1 MLSLR
6 PVFLSL
12 ILLNLTK
19 IETLMTNDTIT
30 QAEREL
36 YLTLLT
42 LAQTHSAAYEWLT
55 LLPEWLNAIKD
66 KRNYSHAPAYE
77 SSVARL
83 PNISA
88 DNVDL
93 NSAAI
98 TINAQLSDSEYKQ
111 TLALLKQLMPW
122 RKGPFQ
128 IGSDVIEIDPNED
141 KPSQPIVIDTEWH
154 SDWKWARVAPHLS
167 PLKGRKVLDVGGGS
181 GYHGWRMAGAGA
193 ETVIIIDPS
202 CLFYHQFMAIRHFV
216 GNVDAYRT
224 HYVPV
229 PLEALPASRDQGS
242 QLFDTVFSMGVLYHR
257 QSPFE
262 HLQQLKAQLV
272 KGGELVLETLV
283 IDGDTNT
290 VLVPHDRY
298 AQMNNVYF
306 IPSVAALIGWL
317 EKAGFSNVRCVD
329 LDVTSV
335 EEQRA
340 TEWMTYQSLS
350 DFLDPNDSSKTIE
363 GYPAPKRATLIATK

>member
-1 MLSLR
+1 
-6 PVFLSL
+6 
-12 ILLNLTK
+12 
-19 IETLMTNDTIT
+19 MTNDTIT
-30 QAEREL
+30 KAEREL

-42 LAQTHSAAYEWLT
+42 LAQTQPAAYDWLA

-66 KRNYSHAPAYE
+66 KRNYAHAPAYQA
-77 SSVARL
+77 SVARL
-83 PNISA
+83 PDLKAVS
-88 DNVDL
+88 VDL
-93 NSAAI
+93 NSNKL
-98 TINAQLSDSEYKQ
+98 TVNTNLSDSERKQ

-128 IGSDVIEIDPNED
+128 IGSDATGNGEIDNGQTNIEQ
-141 KPSQPIVIDTEWH
+141 SQPIVIDTEWH

-167 PLKGRKVLDVGGGS
+167 SLQGRHVLDVGGGS
-181 GYHGWRMAGAGA
+181 GYHGWRMGAD
-193 ETVIIIDPS
+193 TVIIVDPS
-202 CLFYHQFMAIRHFV
+202 CLFYHQFMAIRHFI
-216 GNVDAYRT
+216 GSADANNIGSYRT
-224 HYVPV
+224 HYIPV
-229 PLEALPASRDQGS
+229 PLEALPEHS

-262 HLQQLKAQLV
+262 HLQLLKGQLV

-283 IDGDTNT
+283 IDGDANT

-317 EKAGFSNVRCVD
+317 KKAGFSNVRCVD
-329 LDVTSV
+329 VAVTST
-335 EEQRA
+335 EEQRK
-340 TEWMTYQSLS
+340 TDWMTYQSLS
-350 DFLDPNDSSKTIE
+350 DFLDPDDQSKTIE

>member
-1 MLSLR
+1 
-6 PVFLSL
+6 
-12 ILLNLTK
+12 
-19 IETLMTNDTIT
+19 MTNDTIT

-42 LAQTHSAAYEWLT
+42 LAQTHPSAYEWLT
-55 LLPEWLNAIKD
+55 LLPEWLTAIKD
-66 KRNYSHAPAYE
+66 KRNYAHAPAYQ

-98 TINAQLSDSEYKQ
+98 TINASINNSERKQ

-128 IGSDVIEIDPNED
+128 IGSDVIESDQNED
-141 KPSQPIVIDTEWH
+141 KQSKPIVIDTEWH
-154 SDWKWARVAPHLS
+154 SDWKWDRVAAHLS
-167 PLKGRKVLDVGGGS
+167 PLKGRRVLDVGGGS
-181 GYHGWRMAGAGA
+181 GYHGWRMAGTGA

-216 GNVDAYRT
+216 GSADAYRT
-224 HYVPV
+224 HYIPV
-229 PLEALPASRDQGS
+229 PLEALPAYS

-262 HLQQLKAQLV
+262 HLQQLKGQLV

-283 IDGDTNT
+283 IDGDANT

-306 IPSVAALIGWL
+306 LPSVAALIGWL
-317 EKAGFSNVRCVD
+317 EKVGFSNVRCVD

-350 DFLDPNDSSKTIE
+350 DFLDPNDNSKTIE
-363 GYPAPKRATLIATK
+363 GYPAPKRATLIATR

>member
-1 MLSLR
+1 
-6 PVFLSL
+6 
-12 ILLNLTK
+12 
-19 IETLMTNDTIT
+19 MTNQTIAN
-30 QAEREL
+30 AEREL

-42 LAQTHSAAYEWLT
+42 IAETQPMAYEWLA
-55 LLPEWLNAIKD
+55 LLPKWLTAIKD
-66 KRNYSHAPAYE
+66 KRNYAHAPAYQ
-77 SSVARL
+77 SSIARL
-83 PNISA
+83 PTTTVDS
-88 DNVDL
+88 VDL

-98 TINAQLSDSEYKQ
+98 MVNAELSDSERKQ

-128 IGSDVIEIDPNED
+128 IGNMESGIN
-141 KPSQPIVIDTEWH
+141 IDTEWH
-154 SDWKWARVAPHLS
+154 SDWKWDRVASHLS
-167 PLKGRKVLDVGGGS
+167 PLKGRRVLDVGGGS

-193 ETVIIIDPS
+193 QTVIIVDPS

-216 GNVDAYRT
+216 GNTDNHRT
-224 HYVPV
+224 HYIPV
-229 PLEALPASRDQGS
+229 PLEALPEHS

-262 HLQQLKAQLV
+262 HLQQLRGQLV

-283 IDGDTNT
+283 IDGDSNT

-306 IPSVAALIGWL
+306 LPSVDALIGWL

-329 LDVTSV
+329 IDVTSI

-350 DFLDPNDSSKTIE
+350 DFLDPNDHSKTIE
-363 GYPAPKRATLIATK
+363 GYPAPKRATIIAKR

>member
-1 MLSLR
+1 
-6 PVFLSL
+6 
-12 ILLNLTK
+12 
-19 IETLMTNDTIT
+19 MTNDTIIH
-30 QAEREL
+30 AEREL

-42 LAQTHSAAYEWLT
+42 LAQTQPNAYEWLT
-55 LLPEWLNAIKD
+55 LLPEWLTAIKD
-66 KRNYSHAPAYE
+66 KRNYAHAPAYQ

-83 PNISA
+83 PTVSA
-88 DNVDL
+88 DSVDL
-93 NSAAI
+93 NSSKL
-98 TINAQLSDSEYKQ
+98 TINTKLNDSERKQ
-111 TLALLKQLMPW
+111 ILALLKQLMPW

-128 IGSDVIEIDPNED
+128 IGSDVNNGIDD
-141 KPSQPIVIDTEWH
+141 SQNDSNQCPPIIIDTEWH
-154 SDWKWARVAPHLS
+154 SDYKWDRVAPHLS
-167 PLKGRKVLDVGGGS
+167 PLQGRRVLDVGGGS

-193 ETVIIIDPS
+193 DIVIIVDPS

-216 GNVDAYRT
+216 GSADINDTGNYRT
-224 HYVPV
+224 HYIPV
-229 PLEALPASRDQGS
+229 PLEALPAHS

-262 HLQQLKAQLV
+262 HLQQLRGQLV

-283 IDGDTNT
+283 IDGDANT

-329 LDVTSV
+329 VAETST
-335 EEQRA
+335 EEQRQ

-350 DFLDPNDSSKTIE
+350 DFLDPNDPSKTIE
-363 GYPAPKRATLIATK
+363 GYPAPKRATLIAIK

>member
-1 MLSLR
+1 M
-6 PVFLSL
+6 
-12 ILLNLTK
+12 I
-19 IETLMTNDTIT
+19 NDTIT

-42 LAQTHSAAYEWLT
+42 LAQTQPSAYDWLT
-55 LLPEWLNAIKD
+55 LLPKWLNDIKD
-66 KRNYSHAPAYE
+66 KRNYAHAPAYQA
-77 SSVARL
+77 SVARL
-83 PNISA
+83 PNLQVDS
-88 DNVDL
+88 VDL

-98 TINAQLSDSEYKQ
+98 TIYAALSDSERKQ

-128 IGSDVIEIDPNED
+128 IGSQINNDESGI
-141 KPSQPIVIDTEWH
+141 KIDTEWH
-154 SDWKWARVAPHLS
+154 SDWKWDRVAPHLGN
-167 PLKGRKVLDVGGGS
+167 LKGRRVLDVGGGS

-216 GNVDAYRT
+216 DSTDAYRT
-224 HYVPV
+224 HYIPV
-229 PLEALPASRDQGS
+229 PLEVLPAHS

-262 HLQQLKAQLV
+262 HLQQLRGQLV

-283 IDGDTNT
+283 IDGNTNT

-335 EEQRA
+335 EEQSA

-363 GYPAPKRATLIATK
+363 GYPAPKRATLIANR

>member
-1 MLSLR
+1 
-6 PVFLSL
+6 
-12 ILLNLTK
+12 
-19 IETLMTNDTIT
+19 MTNDTIT

-42 LAQTHSAAYEWLT
+42 LAQTHPSAYEWLT
-55 LLPEWLNAIKD
+55 LLPEWLTAIKD
-66 KRNYSHAPAYE
+66 KRNYAHAPAYQ

-98 TINAQLSDSEYKQ
+98 TINALINNSERKQ

-122 RKGPFQ
+122 RKGPFYIGKQ
-128 IGSDVIEIDPNED
+128 IGNDASGVH
-141 KPSQPIVIDTEWH
+141 IDTEWH

-167 PLKGRKVLDVGGGS
+167 SLKGRRVLDVGGGS
-181 GYHGWRMAGAGA
+181 GYHGWRMTGAGA
-193 ETVIIIDPS
+193 DTVIIVDPS

-216 GNVDAYRT
+216 GSADADRT
-224 HYVPV
+224 HYIPV
-229 PLEALPASRDQGS
+229 PLEALPAYS

-262 HLQQLKAQLV
+262 HLQQLKGQLV

-283 IDGDTNT
+283 IDGDANT

-306 IPSVAALIGWL
+306 LPSVAALIGWL
-317 EKAGFSNVRCVD
+317 EKVGFSNVRCVD

-350 DFLDPNDSSKTIE
+350 DFLDPNDNSKTIE
-363 GYPAPKRATLIATK
+363 GYPAPKRATLIATR

>member
-1 MLSLR
+1 
-6 PVFLSL
+6 
-12 ILLNLTK
+12 
-19 IETLMTNDTIT
+19 MTNDTIT

-36 YLTLLT
+36 YLTLLS
-42 LAQTHSAAYEWLT
+42 LAQTHPSAYEWLT
-55 LLPEWLNAIKD
+55 LLPEWLTAIKD
-66 KRNYSHAPAYE
+66 KRNYAHAPTYQ

-83 PNISA
+83 PTVSA

-93 NSAAI
+93 NIAAI
-98 TINAQLSDSEYKQ
+98 TINAQLSDSERKQ
-111 TLALLKQLMPW
+111 ILALLKQLMPW

-128 IGSDVIEIDPNED
+128 IGSDVNNGIDD
-141 KPSQPIVIDTEWH
+141 SQNDSNQCPPIIIDTEWH
-154 SDWKWARVAPHLS
+154 SDYKWDRVAPHLS
-167 PLKGRKVLDVGGGS
+167 PLQGRRVLDVGGGS

-193 ETVIIIDPS
+193 DTVIIVDPS

-216 GNVDAYRT
+216 GSADINDTGNHRT
-224 HYVPV
+224 HYIPV
-229 PLEALPASRDQGS
+229 PLEALPAHS

-262 HLQQLKAQLV
+262 HLQQLRGQLV

-283 IDGDTNT
+283 IDGDANT

-306 IPSVAALIGWL
+306 LPSVAALIGWL
-317 EKAGFSNVRCVD
+317 EKAGFSKVRCVD

-340 TEWMTYQSLS
+340 TEWMAYQSLS
-350 DFLDPNDSSKTIE
+350 DFLDPNDSSQTIE
-363 GYPAPKRATLIATK
+363 GYPAPKRATLIANR